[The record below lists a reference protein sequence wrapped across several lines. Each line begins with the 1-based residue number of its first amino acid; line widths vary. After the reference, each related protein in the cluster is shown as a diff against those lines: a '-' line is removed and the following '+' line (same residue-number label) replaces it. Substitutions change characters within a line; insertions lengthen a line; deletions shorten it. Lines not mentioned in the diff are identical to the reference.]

1 MKLKRIKIIAVLV
14 IFLLTV
20 LFHFMYNWFPNVVF
34 SFFFPVNESIWEH
47 MKLLYTGIIVWS
59 IIEYFILKKNRISIK
74 NYGYQ
79 TFLTAFS
86 SIPLYLIIYLPL
98 YSLFGENMFISIGLL
113 ILVIV
118 IEEIFSYYLLKEE
131 KEKPILNKISI
142 ILIVLFY
149 MVFINLTYNPPKNY
163 IFYDVKSE
171 NYGINENNDN

>member
-1 MKLKRIKIIAVLV
+1 
-14 IFLLTV
+14 
-20 LFHFMYNWFPNVVF
+20 
-34 SFFFPVNESIWEH
+34 
-47 MKLLYTGIIVWS
+47 
-59 IIEYFILKKNRISIK
+59 
-74 NYGYQ
+74 
-79 TFLTAFS
+79 
-86 SIPLYLIIYLPL
+86 
-98 YSLFGENMFISIGLL
+98 MFISIGLL